1 MNRKPMLSALALA
14 ALSLLAGIVITTSG
28 TFAQSSLFQGK
39 APNSIQVLQDSSIAD
54 FNTGSL
60 YHTELASV
68 DDGAIAL
75 QSIGLAGGWADV
87 SSTGL
92 PPRLFHA
99 SVVVGT
105 HIYVFGGDPGNGTPL
120 ATCYVTT
127 IQANHTLAAWQP
139 VTSLPLGLSDA
150 VAVAVNNRVYV
161 MGGFDGTTTRNT
173 VYRATVNAD
182 GSLSAW
188 TQDAGLLP
196 ESLLH
201 SAATAVNGFIYMVG
215 GERAAP
221 PPSKHGYYTHPNADG
236 SLAAWS
242 PTPDLPAPYGNGVSG
257 HIVTSYTDG
266 ANSKVFVATGFGGT
280 GSAVPN
286 VFSAVA
292 DRVTGALGSWTA
304 NVNYT
309 QNLVYSAGVTYGTA
323 QCGGNLFFSGGFQNQ
338 NRTAT
343 DYVATSVL
351 SPAPDYFASG
361 WYDTANLGIARF
373 GHTMVAS
380 NDGWLYVIDG
390 GDSNGNPVDSV
401 RYGETACAAAGG
413 ATRAPS
419 GTFQSRTLD
428 TTRQSSPFY
437 SLSVNTTITDGL
449 PITLT
454 FSYRFSN
461 SPNLTETFSSP
472 ISLAPGISHTTSI
485 SLTSISGEYLQY
497 QVNLARDDSVLTS
510 SPYLNWVQ
518 LFYEGTPPQ
527 PTFTPGP
534 TTPTATP
541 GATGGDLLIRQMAA
555 QPSGTF
561 RLVSGRAALL
571 QASVRNVGVAAV
583 PAGTRLE
590 VDFYAGLTRP
600 PVAADPSDTFGT
612 VTLAQ
617 DLQPGEETIVQASW
631 APPHTGSYDLY
642 GWVDRNANLFPE
654 SDYTNNIT
662 GALRTCTYATDGQ
675 SFSDV
680 PTGVYFYTP
689 VEYLVCLGIVSGY
702 NDGTFRPYNNTTRQ
716 QFMKM
721 VTLGMGWPIVTPTP
735 AGAHSFADMPTDSV
749 FFPLVETTYAHGAV
763 SGYACGGVN
772 PASGAAEPCD
782 AQQRPYFRPGNLV
795 TRGQIAKILVV
806 AKAWEQLNPT
816 TPQFTDVPTT
826 SAFYKFVETAYAKGI
841 LGGYTTAAQCP
852 SGVPCFLPGN
862 NATRGQISKM
872 VYYTITQR

>member
-1 MNRKPMLSALALA
+1 MNRKPILSALALV
-14 ALSLLAGIVITTSG
+14 ALLILVGIIATTSG
-28 TFAQSSLFQGK
+28 TFAQSSAFQGK
-39 APNSIQVLQDSSIAD
+39 APNSVQVLQDSTIAD

-60 YHTELASV
+60 YHTELAPV
-68 DDGAIAL
+68 DDGAVAL
-75 QSIGLAGGWADV
+75 QSIGLAGGWANA

-92 PPRLFHA
+92 PARFFHA

-105 HIYVFGGDPGNGTPL
+105 HIYVLGGDPGSGTPL

-127 IQANHTLAAWQP
+127 IQANHTLSAWQP
-139 VTSLPLGLSDA
+139 VTSLPVALESA
-150 VAVAVNNRVYV
+150 VAVTINNRIYV
-161 MGGFDGTTTRNT
+161 IGGFDGALNRNMI
-173 VYRATVNAD
+173 YRATVNAD

-188 TQDAGLLP
+188 TQDVVLLP
-196 ESLLH
+196 EGLFH
-201 SAATAVNGFIYMVG
+201 SGATAVNGFIYVVG
-215 GERAAP
+215 GEIDHP
-221 PPSKHGYYTHPNADG
+221 PPSNHGYYTHPNADG

-242 PTPDLPAPYGNGVSG
+242 PTPDLPAPYNRGVSG
-257 HIVTSYTDG
+257 HIVTSYSDG
-266 ANSKVFVATGFGGT
+266 AVSKVFVATGFLDT
-280 GSAVPN
+280 GSVSPN

-292 DRVTGALGSWTA
+292 DRVTGALGSWTT

-309 QNLVYSAGVTYGTA
+309 QNLAYSAGVTYGTP
-323 QCGGNLFFSGGFQNQ
+323 QCGGNLYFSGGVQNQ
-338 NRTAT
+338 NRNAT

-351 SPAPDYFASG
+351 SPAPNYFAGG
-361 WYDTANLGIARF
+361 WYDTANLGLARY

-380 NDGWLYVIDG
+380 SDGWLYVIDG
-390 GDSNGNPVDSV
+390 GDANGNPVDSV

-419 GTFQSRTLD
+419 GSFQSRTLD
-428 TTRQSSPFY
+428 TTHQSSPFY

-454 FSYRFSN
+454 FSYRFGN

-472 ISLAPGISHTTSI
+472 ITLSPGISHTTSI
-485 SLTSISGEYLQY
+485 SLTSISGQYLQY
-497 QVNLARDDSVLTS
+497 QVALARNDSVLTS
-510 SPYLNWVQ
+510 TPYLNWVQ
-518 LFYEGTPPQ
+518 LYYEGTPPQ
-527 PTFTPGP
+527 PTFTPGL

-561 RLVSGRAALL
+561 RLVRGRAAVL

-600 PVAADPSDTFGT
+600 PLPGDPSDTFGT

-617 DLQPGEETIVQASW
+617 ALQPGQETIVQASW
-631 APPHTGSYDLY
+631 TPPHTGSYDIY
-642 GWVDRNANLFPE
+642 GWVDRNPNLFPE
-654 SDYTNNIT
+654 SDYSNNIT
-662 GALRTCTYATDGQ
+662 GALRTCAYASDGQ

-680 PTGVYFYTP
+680 PTNVYFYTP
-689 VEYLVCLGIVSGY
+689 VEYLVCLQIISGY
-702 NDGTFRPYNNTTRQ
+702 SDGTFRPYNNTTRQ

-721 VTLGMGWPIVTPTP
+721 VALGMGWPLVTPTP
-735 AGAHSFADMPTDSV
+735 VGATSFSDMPTSSV
-749 FFPLVETTYAHGAV
+749 FFPFVETTYAHGAV
-763 SGYACGGVN
+763 SGYVCGGVN
-772 PASGAAEPCD
+772 PATGTAEPCD
-782 AQQRPYFRPGNLV
+782 AQRRPYFRPGNLV

-806 AKAWEQLNPT
+806 AKGWEQLNPA
-816 TPQFTDVPTT
+816 TPQFTDVPTS
-826 SAFYKFVETAYAKGI
+826 SAFYKFVETAYAKGV
-841 LGGYTTAAQCP
+841 LGGYTTAPQCP
-852 SGVPCFLPGN
+852 SGVPCFLPVN